1 MDKRAHE
8 ALMTVKDV
16 AAYLKVSQK
25 TVRRM
30 AVDLGASKVGRGL
43 RFRKDLVDR
52 YVESKQLGSS
62 RAPR

>member
-1 MDKRAHE
+1 
-8 ALMTVKDV
+8 MTVKDV